1 MRDEQTYT
9 ISEVSQLTGL
19 HRNTIRTKIR
29 VGALDAQIRQGKF
42 GDEYRVSRDALV
54 RGGLIPGDAPEAEPA
69 PEAAGT
75 APDLDS
81 DLVGRPVAED
91 APTAEPNALTGAVA
105 ALSDLYQRHEQAM
118 FRLGYLQG
126 ELERAKALAET
137 AESLQQAHDAR
148 SEEVATLRAALQ
160 EQERRT
166 EEAEHARRELEAAR
180 AQLREMERLR
190 EDLNRL
196 AARAE
201 QQEDTIEQL
210 EQASRRPFWQFWKR
224 S

>member
-29 VGALDAQIRQGKF
+29 VGALEAQIRQGKF
-42 GDEYRVSRDALV
+42 GDEYRVSRSALV
-54 RGGLIPGDAPEAEPA
+54 RGGLIPSDAPETEPVEPGA
-69 PEAAGT
+69 
-75 APDLDS
+75 APDFES
-81 DLVGRPVAED
+81 DLVGRAAPED
-91 APTAEPNALTGAVA
+91 AVEPNALTGAVA

-148 SEEVATLRAALQ
+148 SEEVSALRAALK
-160 EQERRT
+160 EKERQT
-166 EEAEHARRELEAAR
+166 EETEQARRELEAAR

-201 QQEDTIEQL
+201 QQEETIEQL
-210 EQASRRPFWQFWKR
+210 EQASRRPFWQFWKKG
-224 S
+224 